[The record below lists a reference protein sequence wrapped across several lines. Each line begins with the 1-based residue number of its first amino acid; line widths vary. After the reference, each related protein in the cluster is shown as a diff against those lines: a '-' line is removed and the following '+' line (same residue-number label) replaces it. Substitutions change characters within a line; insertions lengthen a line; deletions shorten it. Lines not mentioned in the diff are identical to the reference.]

1 MNLSVI
7 TIFIICA
14 FFLFGVKYLQDSC
27 KNGTLEKRLQRF
39 ARDALRITYLGIAAV
54 GVLLLAL
61 FFFPVL
67 RFVGFAVI
75 PSDGIQV
82 VRKLLKAVFKF
93 DSVYA
98 ALQILACT
106 ALFAVGFSLLFS
118 IFGFVAARMFAIF
131 RFVKGAYVKST
142 SEEWKDSDGEQKRS
156 FGKIFLHFAHLRI

>member
-7 TIFIICA
+7 TILIICA

-27 KNGTLEKRLQRF
+27 KNGTLEKRLQSF
-39 ARDALRITYLGIAAV
+39 ARNALRITYLGIAAV

-75 PSDGIQV
+75 PSGSIQV
-82 VRKLLKAVFKF
+82 IRKLLKAVFKF

-98 ALQILACT
+98 TLQLLACA
-106 ALFAVGFSLLFS
+106 ALFAAGFSLLFS
-118 IFGFVAARMFAIF
+118 IFGFVAARVFAIF
-131 RFVKGAYVKST
+131 RFVKGTYVKNT
-142 SEEWKDSDGEQKRS
+142 SEAWRNSGGERKRS